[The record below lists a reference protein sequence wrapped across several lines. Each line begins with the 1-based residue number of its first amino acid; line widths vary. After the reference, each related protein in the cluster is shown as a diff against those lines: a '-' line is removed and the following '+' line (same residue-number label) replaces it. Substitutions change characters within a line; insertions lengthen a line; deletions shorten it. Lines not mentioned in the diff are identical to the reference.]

1 MIFISLY
8 NIIDSID
15 RGLEKNVKNYDN
27 SFLDNFID
35 ELKNS
40 TNKNISEN
48 LSNNLFVLDR
58 IEGNTAICENMGNGE
73 IINIDKNLIEK
84 NVKAGDVLKFQDDKY
99 LIDVEKSLTRREEIN
114 KKAEKLWKN

>member
-1 MIFISLY
+1 MICISLY
-8 NIIDSID
+8 NIINSID

-35 ELKNS
+35 ELKNHLR
-40 TNKNISEN
+40 KEI
-48 LSNNLFVLDR
+48 LDNNLFVLDR
-58 IEGNTAICENMGNGE
+58 IEGNTAICENMENCE
-73 IINIDKNLIEK
+73 IIEIDKNLIEGSAK
-84 NVKAGDVLKFQDDKY
+84 EGDVLKFQDDKY